1 MGVRSSYGAWQPLG
15 AFILLALLGLGLA
28 WLTRPIPQSQAVLRL
43 EPIGFDHLPG
53 WGQDDPVAAL
63 AAFQR
68 ACAPILKRTGDSP
81 IGPNSAYGRT
91 LAWQEVCRHANNL
104 PVQMRSEDDRHFFA
118 RHFFESEFTPYRVF
132 AGANDLGLFTGY
144 YELEAKGSLT
154 RLRADQAPIFVR
166 PDDLIDVDLGAFA
179 PDLKGRRTAGKI
191 RGNRLEPYPD
201 RGQIM
206 EGALGASAKPLAF
219 LDDPVDAFFME
230 IQGSGR
236 IRLADNSILRVGF
249 SGQNGH
255 AYTALGREMIR
266 RGLMRRKDVSMQS
279 LRRYLTDHPDQR
291 DDLLRSNRSYVFF
304 KPLTGL
310 QDDLGPLG
318 ADGTQLT
325 PGRSLA
331 VDRSFHG
338 LGAPVYVD
346 ATDADGR
353 TQPVR
358 RLLIA
363 QDTGG
368 AIRGPV
374 RGDIF
379 WGAGEDA
386 ANRAGLMRAEGRMYV
401 FLPKS
406 LSPVSLP

>member
-1 MGVRSSYGAWQPLG
+1 MGVRFEKGGWAALG
-15 AFILLALLGLGLA
+15 AFILLGLLGLGLA
-28 WLTRPIPQSQAVLRL
+28 WLTRPIPRAQPVLHL
-43 EPIGFDHLPG
+43 EPIRFQQLPG
-53 WGQDDPVAAL
+53 WGQDDPAAAL
-63 AAFQR
+63 GAFQR
-68 ACAPILKRTGDSP
+68 ACAPILKWAEDTP
-81 IGPNSAYGRT
+81 IGPNSAYGRAQ
-91 LAWQEVCRHANNL
+91 AWQQVCQHANNL
-104 PVQMRSEDDRHFFA
+104 PKQMPSEDA

-132 AGANDLGLFTGY
+132 AGQNDLGLFTGY

-154 RLRADQAPIFVR
+154 KQNPDQAPIFIR

-179 PDLKGRRTAGKI
+179 PDLKGRRTAGKV
-191 RGNRLEPYPD
+191 RGTRLEPYPD

-206 EGALGASAKPLAF
+206 DGAISDRAKPLAF

-266 RGLMRRKDVSMQS
+266 RGLMRHEDVSMQS
-279 LRRYLTDHPDQR
+279 LRRYLTDHSDQR

-346 ATDADGR
+346 VADTDGR
-353 TQPVR
+353 TQPIR

-379 WGAGEDA
+379 WGAGEEA
-386 ANRAGLMRAEGRMYV
+386 ATRAGLMRAEGRMYV
-401 FLPKS
+401 FLPKT
-406 LSPVSLP
+406 LSPVPLP

>member
-1 MGVRSSYGAWQPLG
+1 MGANSQKGAWVALG

-28 WLTRPIPQSQAVLRL
+28 WLTRPVPHAQAILRL
-43 EPIGFDHLPG
+43 APVSFSQLPG
-53 WGQDDPVAAL
+53 WGQDDLAA
-63 AAFQR
+63 AVGAFQR
-68 ACAPILKRTGDSP
+68 ACAPILKRSNDAP
-81 IGPNSAYGRT
+81 IGPNAAYGRVQT
-91 LAWQEVCRHANNL
+91 WQDVCRHAGDL
-104 PVQMRSEDDRHFFA
+104 TPTGAVDDA
-118 RHFFESEFTPYRVF
+118 RHFFETEFTPYQVF
-132 AGANDLGLFTGY
+132 AGQNDAGLFTGY

-154 RLRADQAPIFVR
+154 RQGTDQAPIFIR

-179 PDLKGRRTAGKI
+179 PDLKGRRTAGRI

-206 EGALGASAKPLAF
+206 DGALSDRAIPVAY

-236 IRLADNSILRVGF
+236 IRLSDNSILRVGF

-255 AYTALGREMIR
+255 AYTALGRELIR
-266 RGLMRRKDVSMQS
+266 RGLMRREDVSMQS
-279 LRRYLTDHPDQR
+279 LRRYLTDHPKQR
-291 DDLLRSNRSYVFF
+291 DELLRSNRSYVFF
-304 KPLTGL
+304 KPLIGL
-310 QDDLGPLG
+310 KDDLGPLG

-346 ATDADGR
+346 AADSDHR
-353 TQPVR
+353 TQPVQ

-374 RGDIF
+374 RGDVF
-379 WGAGEDA
+379 WGAGADA

-401 FLPKS
+401 LLPKS
-406 LSPVSLP
+406 LAPVPLP